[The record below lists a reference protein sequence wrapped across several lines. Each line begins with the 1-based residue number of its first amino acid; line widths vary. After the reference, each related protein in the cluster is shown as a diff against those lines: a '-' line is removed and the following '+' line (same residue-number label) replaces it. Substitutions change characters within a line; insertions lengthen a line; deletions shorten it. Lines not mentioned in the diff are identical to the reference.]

1 MRLEIML
8 VDLGQRSGMTPE
20 RAYPQDVDPATL
32 GSIDIGEGLSGIVKD
47 MRVLAEDGAF
57 GWTILIVVLALPVA
71 SLLLLARRRWIALC
85 SLVISLSVLVTW
97 LLYYA
102 TDWWS
107 NPGQGAWLPAVAL
120 VLLGWLVVA
129 LELWRMRREPL

>member
-1 MRLEIML
+1 
-8 VDLGQRSGMTPE
+8 MTPE
-20 RAYPQDVDPATL
+20 RTYPQDVNPATL
-32 GSIDIGEGLSGIVKD
+32 VSIDIGVGLSGIAND
-47 MRVLAEDGAF
+47 MRVLAQDGAF

-71 SLLLLARRRWIALC
+71 SVLLLARRRWIALF
-85 SLVISLSVLVTW
+85 SVVISFSVLATW

-120 VLLGWLVVA
+120 VLLGWVVVA
-129 LELWRMRREPL
+129 VELWRMRREPL

>member
-1 MRLEIML
+1 
-8 VDLGQRSGMTPE
+8 MTPE
-20 RAYPQDVDPATL
+20 RTYPQDVNPATL
-32 GSIDIGEGLSGIVKD
+32 VSIDIGAGLSGIAND
-47 MRVLAEDGAF
+47 MRVLAQDGAF

-71 SLLLLARRRWIALC
+71 SVLLLARRRWIALF
-85 SLVISLSVLVTW
+85 SVVISFSVLATW

-120 VLLGWLVVA
+120 VLLGWVVVA
-129 LELWRMRREPL
+129 VELWRMRREPL